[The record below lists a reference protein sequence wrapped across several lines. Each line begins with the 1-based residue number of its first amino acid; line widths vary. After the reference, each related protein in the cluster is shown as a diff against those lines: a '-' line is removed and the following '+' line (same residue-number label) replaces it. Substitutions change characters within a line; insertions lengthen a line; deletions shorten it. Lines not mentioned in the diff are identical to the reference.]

1 MGSTHVDDS
10 DNSDDGNEIGN
21 DGYDGQER
29 EVQGNDSDDNGKL
42 HAIRINHPSI
52 YLAKV

>member
-10 DNSDDGNEIGN
+10 DNGDDDNEIGN
-21 DGYDGQER
+21 DGYDRPER
-29 EVQGNDSDDNGKL
+29 EGQGNDSDDNGKS
-42 HAIRINHPSI
+42 HAIRINHPST